1 MFFHGFA
8 WIQHEFG
15 MNLAPVWFQVLY
27 KALWNCKNETSMN
40 FAWAQQWNSTWTWNQ
55 HEINMN
61 PAWLRHDF
69 NTNMVSISVP
79 SNFRDDKFKIVNSQ
93 KGSTS
98 YFFSFQSYDKMNW
111 KDWKNHTKRR
121 PCPQLQT
128 TNPNSQW
135 YVSWKRIIPF
145 VGVCWT
151 DRGWEILVDGKSCPG
166 GQMLQD
172 YYSPGWNNPH
182 STMAER
188 RGFGRH
194 SHRRSVGVPL

>member
-1 MFFHGFA
+1 MKPAWILHELNSEILLEHEISMKST
-8 WIQHEFG
+8 WIQHDFG
-15 MNLAPVWFQVLY
+15 MISTPIWFQFLY
-27 KALWNCKNETSMN
+27 QAIFVMINSKLWIHKKDQHHTFFRFKVMTRWTEKTEKIIQRECP
-40 FAWAQQWNSTWTWNQ
+40 APNS
-55 HEINMN
+55 
-61 PAWLRHDF
+61 
-69 NTNMVSISVP
+69 
-79 SNFRDDKFKIVNSQ
+79 
-93 KGSTS
+93 
-98 YFFSFQSYDKMNW
+98 
-111 KDWKNHTKRR
+111 R
-121 PCPQLQT
+121 P

>member
-1 MFFHGFA
+1 
-8 WIQHEFG
+8 
-15 MNLAPVWFQVLY
+15 
-27 KALWNCKNETSMN
+27 
-40 FAWAQQWNSTWTWNQ
+40 
-55 HEINMN
+55 
-61 PAWLRHDF
+61 
-69 NTNMVSISVP
+69 
-79 SNFRDDKFKIVNSQ
+79 
-93 KGSTS
+93 
-98 YFFSFQSYDKMNW
+98 MNW

-182 STMAER
+182 STMGRTAGIWKTFASTICWCPALVAKLNGETFPTVLEAWEALLETGQGYSD
-188 RGFGRH
+188 GFFCDDEARSRH
-194 SHRRSVGVPL
+194 KYIGYLPETK